1 MRRAIAA
8 ACVAVGLAVAAQPSS
23 ASHDE
28 NIRAD
33 RLGPSTRPN
42 IVLVVLDDA
51 TAADVGA
58 MPSVQSLIASQGTSF
73 TANYSPEPLCC
84 PARATIL
91 TGEYPHNHRVLDNV
105 APLGGFTRFDDSSTV
120 ATWLDAGGYET
131 GLFGKYLNDNG
142 AQDGYVPPGWD
153 RFVMPV
159 RGDTYDYVGPDLWIN
174 GQQWQFGD
182 AQGTRLYSQ
191 HARGFLT
198 RAVEAGRPFFAYV
211 PLIANHNGRPWDDYP
226 GGSRQRSTPWVAAKY
241 RDTAPRDL
249 PADLSVNEAD
259 VSDKPSWVRDR
270 PLLTPDELTFIA
282 ERHAQRQEALRSADD
297 AVAHIVGTLSA
308 EGVLQQ
314 TYIIITSDNGYMEGQ
329 HRISHG
335 KAVPYEPATRMP
347 LIIRGPGFPA
357 GETYDRVTGL
367 QDIAPTIADV
377 ANRRPATRVDGVSLL
392 RLVRGSVQTRRP
404 QLIEIPVT
412 ARMPDTAV
420 QAGQRPSP
428 AEAAALRPVTWRVRG
443 IVTSGGWKYLRYP
456 ESGEAELYDLNA
468 DPFELQN
475 LADDPDYQHRA
486 NAMSHRLREWQ
497 SCRGAGCR

>member
-8 ACVAVGLAVAAQPSS
+8 ACAAVALAAAAQPSS

-28 NIRAD
+28 DIQANRA
-33 RLGPSTRPN
+33 GPSARPN
-42 IVLVVLDDA
+42 VVLIVLDDA
-51 TAADVGA
+51 NAADVDA
-58 MPSVQSLIASQGTSF
+58 MPSVQSLITSQGTSF

-105 APLGGFTRFDDSSTV
+105 APLGGFTRFDDSSTL

-153 RFVMPV
+153 RFVMPR

-174 GQQWQFGD
+174 GQLWQFGD

-191 HARGFLT
+191 QARGFIT
-198 RAVEAGRPFFAYV
+198 GAVEAGRPFFAYV
-211 PLIANHNGRPWDDYP
+211 PLISNHNGRPWDDYP
-226 GGSRQRSTPWVAAKY
+226 GGSRQAPTPWVAAKY
-241 RDTAPRDL
+241 RDTSPRVL
-249 PADLSVNEAD
+249 PADPSVNEPD
-259 VSDKPSWVRDR
+259 VSDKPAWVRDR
-270 PLLTPDELTFIA
+270 PLLTPDELALII

-297 AVAHIVGTLSA
+297 AIAHIVAKLSA
-308 EGVLQQ
+308 EGVLQN
-314 TYIIITSDNGYMEGQ
+314 TYVIVASDNGFMEGQ

-335 KAVPYEPATRMP
+335 KAVPYQPATQVP
-347 LIIRGPGFPA
+347 LIIRGPGFPE

-367 QDIAPTIADV
+367 QDIAPTILDV
-377 ANRRPATRVDGVSLL
+377 THRHPTTRVDGASLL
-392 RLVRGSVQTRRP
+392 ELVNGSLRTNRP

-412 ARMPDTAV
+412 AKMSDTAV
-420 QAGQRPSP
+420 QAGKRPTP
-428 AEAAALRPVTWRVRG
+428 AQAAALRPVSWRVRG
-443 IVTSGGWKYLRYP
+443 IVTSSGWKYLRYP
-456 ESGEAELYDLNA
+456 DSGEAELYDLGT

-475 LADDPDYQHRA
+475 LADDPDYRHRA
-486 NAMSHRLREWQ
+486 DAMAHRLRAWQ